1 MLDVLRARLAEPNIA
16 SKHRIIRQ
24 YDHEVQAGSVVKPL
38 VGPMQLGPADAA
50 VVRPKLGTR
59 KGVAIGCGMSPHIP
73 DPYDMAVAAID
84 EAIRNVV
91 CVGANIEKTALLDN
105 FCWPGTDDPE
115 AMGTLVRA
123 CEACRDLA
131 LAYGTPFIS
140 GKDSLHNQ
148 FTDKATRRVIK
159 IPATLLISAI
169 GVVDDVARC
178 CTSDLKR
185 AGDALFLVQPRNPA
199 DPADRLFTH
208 KLVGSMVGLAGITA
222 AHDVSDGG
230 WLVAA
235 AEMCI
240 GGGLGLTLDAAAPL
254 AAFAE
259 PLASYLVTASDA
271 MAVNAEQVRVTQ
283 LGTVTTDPVL
293 RLQDGEQISIEAL
306 TNAWRGNGAQPS
318 PA

>member
-1 MLDVLRARLAEPNIA
+1 MLDVLLSRLAEPNIA
-16 SKHRIIRQ
+16 SKHQIIRQ

-50 VVRPKLGTR
+50 VIRPKPGTR
-59 KGVAIGCGMSPHIP
+59 RGVAIGCGLAPHIA

-91 CVGANIEKTALLDN
+91 CVGANLAKTALLDN

-148 FTDKATRRVIK
+148 FTDKATGRVIK
-159 IPATLLISAI
+159 IPPTLLISAI
-169 GVVDDVARC
+169 GVVDDVQRC

-185 AGDALFLVQPRNPA
+185 PGEALFLIQPRDAA
-199 DPADRLFTH
+199 DPAQRLGTH
-208 KLVGSMVGLAGITA
+208 QWVSSMIGQGAVTA

-240 GGGLGLTLDAAAPL
+240 GGGLGLQLEGKAPL
-254 AAFAE
+254 TPFEE
-259 PLASYLVTASDA
+259 PLGSYLVAGNDA
-271 MAVNAEQVRVTQ
+271 MTVDAEQVRVTR
-283 LGTVTTDPVL
+283 LGTVTAEPVL
-293 RLQDGEQISIEAL
+293 DLASREQIAVEEL
-306 TNAWRGNGAQPS
+306 TRAWRGEGPKA
-318 PA
+318 